1 MSDISSGLLNIVRGK
16 SAGRSKETKMSDVM
30 SETVDMFADMATM
43 ANRALIANIEY
54 CDIPVDREKI
64 KQLASVLIENAVKYT
79 REGDRITVRLKN
91 TKDGCVFTVADTGI
105 GVPKAELESIFDRF
119 YRADNAKDI
128 PGTGLGLSIAKA
140 IVEGMGGTISAASNV
155 PCGLEI
161 NCRFKRQ

>member
-1 MSDISSGLLNIVRGK
+1 
-16 SAGRSKETKMSDVM
+16 MSDVM